1 MFAIISVGG
10 KQYKVSQ
17 DSVIYVE
24 KIEQADGSDITINE
38 VLMVDEKIGQ
48 PYVEGAKVVCTVD
61 KQIKGEKL
69 DIIHHRPQKHH
80 TKRMGHRQKLTK
92 LTIKSISL

>member
-1 MFAIISVGG
+1 MFAIVSIGG
-10 KQYKVSQ
+10 KQYKVSK

-24 KIEQADGSDITINE
+24 KIEQDNGSDVVISE
-38 VLMVDEKIGQ
+38 VLMVDDKVGQ
-48 PYVEGAKVVCTVD
+48 PYVSGAKVICALD
-61 KQIKGEKL
+61 KQVKGEKI

-92 LTIKSISL
+92 LVVKDIVL